1 MSVPEEVRQLAEERA
16 QARQDKDFARADE
29 LRDLIDAV
37 GWKVVDTADGFD
49 LVEKPPFDAHLSLAD
64 AMSGRRVTAELVIAV
79 LLDGWPEDVGIC
91 LDALNVH
98 APTGAV
104 ILIMDCGNVDGVGLV
119 AEKWASKYPGRFH
132 VVHLTGQLTELGWSR
147 VVSAAIELSSCDY
160 FALMDISTIVEG
172 SVFELLI
179 QECASPGVVVSG
191 WQGVNVDLEDNWRS
205 FVPST
210 PGEVDAVLGYL
221 MVFDR
226 KAIEQVRAHEKARFY
241 RNADMEWC
249 LALREAG
256 GRIRVPEDPLA
267 VRQGRHHGYYDS
279 DPAYRDQQSK
289 KTYDRILQRFRGRVE
304 LLAPR

>member
-1 MSVPEEVRQLAEERA
+1 MPVPEEIRLLAQERA
-16 QARQDKDFARADE
+16 EARQNKDFARADV
-29 LRDLIDAV
+29 LRNRIDAA
-37 GWKVVDTADGFD
+37 GWKVVDTPAGFD
-49 LVEKPPFDAHLSLAD
+49 LVEKPPFDVHLSLAD
-64 AMSGRRVTAELVIAV
+64 ALSEHRVTAELVIAV
-79 LLDGWPEDVGIC
+79 LLDGWPEDAAIC
-91 LDALNVH
+91 LEALNTH
-98 APTGAV
+98 APVQAAV
-104 ILIMDCGNVDGVGLV
+104 LLIDCGNVDGVGLV
-119 AEKWASKYPGRFH
+119 AEKWSSQYPDRFH
-132 VVHLTGQLTELGWSR
+132 VVHLAGQLTDIGWSS
-147 VVSAAIELSSCDY
+147 VVSAAVELASCNY
-160 FALMDISTIVEG
+160 FALMDMSTILEG
-172 SVFELLI
+172 SVFEPLV
-179 QECASPGVVVSG
+179 EEFASPGVVATG

-205 FVPST
+205 FIAAP

-256 GRIRVPEDPLA
+256 GRIRIPEGVLA
-267 VRQGRHHGYYDS
+267 VRQGRHHGYHDS